1 MQKYNS
7 VGISLPKEII
17 SQIDSERGDISRSRY
32 MLRLLEKQNKCDE
45 CVKKDSLDSRFRKLQ
60 SSESNSP

>member
-17 SQIDSERGDISRSRY
+17 SKIDSERGDISRSRY

-45 CVKKDSLDSRFRKLQ
+45 CRNKDSLDRGFASLQ
-60 SSESNSP
+60 SSESGST